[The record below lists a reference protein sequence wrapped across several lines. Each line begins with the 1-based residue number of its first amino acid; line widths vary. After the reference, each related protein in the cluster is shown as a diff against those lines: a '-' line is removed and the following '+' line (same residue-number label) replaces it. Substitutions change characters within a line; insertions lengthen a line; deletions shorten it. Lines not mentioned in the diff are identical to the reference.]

1 MAKQITPLSSVDE
14 NVGMQIQRR
23 RKVLGIGEIS
33 LAEAL
38 GLTLIEYRKCESG
51 ERRVGAGG
59 LLELAKL
66 LNVSPSFFFEGDP
79 SNVELPTS
87 RGGPIL
93 Q

>member
-1 MAKQITPLSSVDE
+1 MAKRITLLNSVDQ
-14 NVGMQIQRR
+14 NVGIQIQRR
-23 RKVLGIGEIS
+23 RKVLGISEIS

-51 ERRVGAGG
+51 ERRVGAAA

-66 LNVSPSFFFEGDP
+66 LDVSPSFFFEGDP
-79 SNVELPTS
+79 LNVKLPTS
-87 RGGPIL
+87 RGGSTL